1 MTPRPRRRHS
11 LAPMTQCRQARTAL
25 GLSQLKLAQLAG
37 VPQPYV
43 SRIELRNLDNYPDV
57 LAAVAKVL
65 GLAPDKLMEE
75 VS

>member
-1 MTPRPRRRHS
+1 MTPRPRRRRV
-11 LAPMTQCRQARTAL
+11 LAPMTRCRLARTAI
-25 GLSQLKLAQLAG
+25 GMSQLRLAQLAG

-43 SRIELRNLDNYPDV
+43 SRIELRNLDDYPDV

-65 GLAPDKLMEE
+65 GMKPEQLMEE

>member
-1 MTPRPRRRHS
+1 M
-11 LAPMTQCRQARTAL
+11 
-25 GLSQLKLAQLAG
+25 SQLRLAQLAG

-43 SRIELRNLDNYPDV
+43 SRIELRNLDDYPDV

-65 GLAPDKLMEE
+65 GMKPEQLMEE